1 MERVEPRLSSI
12 KGVIDANK
20 EVLIVF
26 YAPIGIKDSNKSMG
40 LAIEEALK
48 FFTHSSFGSLVMES
62 YSTNAI
68 SWELAS
74 PEDPSKFQFSLY
86 EIKA

>member
-1 MERVEPRLSSI
+1 MELVEPRSASI
-12 KGVIDANK
+12 RGVIDANK

-26 YAPIGIKDSNKSMG
+26 YAPISIKDSNKSMA

-48 FFTHSSFGSLVMES
+48 FFSHSSFGSLVVES
-62 YSTNAI
+62 YSANAI

-74 PEDPSKFQFSLY
+74 PEDPSKFQFLLY